1 MPEEEHDRLKIGFFF
16 RRRYLN
22 AVLVA
27 AFLFTSSAS
36 YGHTAIDEQIQSVN
50 VRINEA
56 PTDYLLY
63 LRRANLNRIHG
74 DWDASLADY
83 AKAEE
88 FGPEELT
95 QDLYFYRGRVWFDAG
110 NYRLAREALDHFLKI
125 RPDHYEARLT
135 SARTWVALHNTD
147 AATSD
152 FSYAL
157 QLAENPSPDLYL
169 ERSAVFA
176 SAGHNEEALNGI
188 REAVEK
194 LGPIITLVQF
204 AIELEVSQQHYQE
217 AQSWVTMLPDAVKNQ
232 SRWLMQS
239 GDLYAALEE
248 THSAHEQWLAAL
260 KALDALPESRQKVP
274 ANMNL
279 RAELKTRLRST
290 N

>member
-1 MPEEEHDRLKIGFFF
+1 LKKGFYF
-16 RRRYLN
+16 RHRYLN

-27 AFLFTSSAS
+27 AFLFTGSAS
-36 YGHTAIDEQIQSVN
+36 YGHTAIDEQIKSVN
-50 VRINEA
+50 VRIDEA

-63 LRRANLNRIHG
+63 LRRANLYRMHG
-74 DWDASLADY
+74 NWDASLADY

-88 FGPEELT
+88 LGPEELA
-95 QDLYFYRGRVWFDAG
+95 QDLYFYKGRVWFDAG
-110 NYRLAREALDHFLKI
+110 NYGLARESLDHFLKI
-125 RPDHYEARLT
+125 RPEHYEARLT
-135 SARTWVALHNTD
+135 RARTWVALHNTD
-147 AATSD
+147 AATRD
-152 FSYAL
+152 FTYAL
-157 QLAENPSPDLYL
+157 KLAENPSPDLYL
-169 ERSAVFA
+169 ERSAALA
-176 SAGHNEEALNGI
+176 SAGHSDEALNGI

-194 LGPIITLVQF
+194 LGPLITLVQF

-274 ANMNL
+274 ANINL
-279 RAELKTRLRST
+279 RAELEARLR
-290 N
+290 NAD